1 MKHLFLTILCLICG
15 GIILVPSAQSQD
27 YDIVINN
34 GRVIDPET
42 KLDAVRHVGIK
53 DAKIALI
60 SKEPLKG
67 KTVIDATGLI
77 VAPGFIDFH
86 AHGQNIPADRMQA
99 FDGVTT
105 ALELESGILP
115 VAGWYDI
122 QEKTGRVLN
131 YGVSAAWTYA
141 RVSAHENLEP
151 EPKLKWFQDA
161 YALTKWVNNV
171 STPEQEKEI
180 VEMIEQGIK
189 EGSIGIGINSGYAPG
204 YGYKEMLAVHQL
216 AAKSKVP
223 TFTHIRNM
231 SNLDP
236 DSSVQGYAELISF
249 ATGAGSHV
257 HVCHLNSTSLKDMPI
272 IVRILRQ
279 AQERGANITV
289 EAYPYGAGSGAVNSA
304 MFTPENMKRME
315 AVASDFEYLGKP
327 LTEEKLRKM
336 QKETPGEIIVF
347 HYYRLPRDQHLLD
360 LAVLYPGGIIASDAM
375 PWIDK
380 TTSKIIDGDV
390 WPLPENAFAH
400 PRTAATYTKFF
411 VDYVREGKK
420 ESLLDAIARCSY
432 RPAKIL
438 QESVPQME
446 NKGRIQVGM
455 DADIVVFDLSKL
467 KVRSSYTE
475 PNQHSLGMQHVLVNG
490 TPIVVDGKL
499 DTTAFPGKPVRRPM
513 K

>member
-1 MKHLFLTILCLICG
+1 MKATTFAALTV
-15 GIILVPSAQSQD
+15 LVLMSSIAQAHE
-27 YDIVINN
+27 YDIAINN

-42 KLDAVRHVGIK
+42 KLDAVRHIGISG
-53 DAKIALI
+53 DRIEAI
-60 SKEPLKG
+60 STEPLKG
-67 KTVIDATGLI
+67 KAVIDAKGLI

-122 QEKTGRVLN
+122 QRKTGRVLN

-141 RVSAHENLEP
+141 RVSALEDLKP
-151 EPKLKWFQDA
+151 EPKIKWFQDA
-161 YALTKWVNNV
+161 YALTKWVNNI
-171 STPEQEKEI
+171 STPEQEQQI
-180 VEMIEQGIK
+180 VEMVEQGVN
-189 EGSIGIGINSGYAPG
+189 EGSVGIGINSGYAPG

-216 AAKSKVP
+216 AAKYKVP

-236 DSSVQGYAELISF
+236 NSSVQAYGELISF

-257 HVCHLNSTSLKDMPI
+257 HVCHLNSTSLKDIMI
-272 IVRILRQ
+272 TVRILRQ
-279 AQERGANITV
+279 AQERGAKITV
-289 EAYPYGAGSGAVNSA
+289 EAYPYGAGSGAVNAA
-304 MFTPENMKRME
+304 MFTPENMKRMG

-347 HYYRLPRDQHLLD
+347 HYYHLPRDQEFLD

-375 PWIDK
+375 PWVDK
-380 TTSKIIDGDV
+380 TNGKIIEGDL
-390 WPLPENAFAH
+390 WPLPANAFAH
-400 PRTAATYTKFF
+400 PRTAATYTKFL

-420 ESLLDAIARCSY
+420 ESLIDAIARCSY
-432 RPAKIL
+432 RPVTIL
-438 QESVPQME
+438 EESVPQMKR
-446 NKGRIQVGM
+446 KGRIQIGM
-455 DADIVVFDLSKL
+455 DADVVVFDLANM
-467 KVRSSYTE
+467 KVLSTYTE
-475 PNQHSLGMQHVLVNG
+475 PNQHSVGMRYVFVNG
-490 TPIVVDGKL
+490 NPVIADGRLNIK
-499 DTTAFPGKPVRRPM
+499 AFPGKPIRRPVT